1 VKERASESKSN
12 RCALSLMVYH
22 NQSYIYYRP
31 HTYHSHHN
39 KRNLFSNDGMMVNY
53 RHKII
58 LIRTNTM
65 NVLLVVAVVISIRKP
80 VSVVKIKSFVENF
93 GKNKIIRGEF

>member
-1 VKERASESKSN
+1 
-12 RCALSLMVYH
+12 
-22 NQSYIYYRP
+22 
-31 HTYHSHHN
+31 
-39 KRNLFSNDGMMVNY
+39 VNY